1 MPIYGNPASGRELAI
16 DSIRADSK
24 LGTKLLTQARRLE
37 DNGVDMSWVV
47 DYSIKFQ
54 GCHHVSQWNDDAEQD
69 EGVRIQTKR
78 LIRFRLCPTEYC
90 SLSSSSG
97 CSSGYGDYI
106 IDMNSFLQVYFEA
119 VEEQNEY
126 TCQNAYNNCDCQN
139 NGADDYNEEMC
150 YYDCYNAQGV
160 ADICMDNN
168 PYDDEGQG
176 QQRFQIEDFAY
187 CKQTNLNNRRRLE
200 DAGNE
205 GDAEG
210 EDAGQ
215 ENEGQED
222 GGQEDGG
229 QEDNGQNDEEQQQQ
243 QQQQQ
248 EDQNQYYEEN
258 APEYYIGPYC
268 AEQGGSIYL
277 GLFYDETC
285 TTFADNKG
293 GSYTFETLSGQELP
307 YASKSIITN
316 DCLSCKQLNNGDNN
330 NNNNYYGVSDVCE
343 QIYQEAGKC
352 EKQLYSSGIV
362 EYPNQ
367 NACNYIKGIK
377 VVRKDGIITQ
387 VGSKAD
393 KTASIFIG
401 IFVVAFVLLAAY
413 VYYLKT
419 KLDRVSINLA
429 E

>member
-1 MPIYGNPASGRELAI
+1 MRNLLSILSLGAATATMPIYGNPSGAVHSREL
-16 DSIRADSK
+16 SIESIEADSK
-24 LGTKLLTQARRLE
+24 LGTKLLSQARRL
-37 DNGVDMSWVV
+37 DDSDVDMSWVV
-47 DYSIKFQ
+47 NYSIKFQ
-54 GCHHVSQWNDDAEQD
+54 GCHHVSQWNDNVEEDDQ
-69 EGVRIQTKR
+69 VRIQTKR

-90 SLSSSSG
+90 SISSSSG

-106 IDMNSFLQVYFEA
+106 IDMISFLEVYFEA
-119 VEEQNEY
+119 VEEQNQY
-126 TCQNAYNNCDCQN
+126 TCQNAYNNCNCQD
-139 NGADDYNEEMC
+139 NGADDYNEDMC

-160 ADICMDNN
+160 ANICMDNN
-168 PYDDEGQG
+168 PYADDGQG
-176 QQRFQIEDFAY
+176 QGRFQIQDYAE
-187 CKQTNLNNRRRLE
+187 CKQTNFNNRRLE
-200 DAGNE
+200 DAENADQQ
-205 GDAEG
+205 DAEQDNEQDN
-210 EDAGQ
+210 ED
-215 ENEGQED
+215 
-222 GGQEDGG
+222 
-229 QEDNGQNDEEQQQQ
+229 QQ

-248 EDQNQYYEEN
+248 EQENQNQYYEEN

-277 GLFYDETC
+277 GLFYDDTC
-285 TTFADNKG
+285 TTFVDNKG
-293 GSYTFETLSGQELP
+293 GSYTFKTLTGQELP
-307 YASKSIITN
+307 YSSKTIITN
-316 DCLSCKQLNNGDNN
+316 DCMSCQDNN
-330 NNNNYYGVSDVCE
+330 NNNNDGVSEVCG

-352 EKQLYSSGIV
+352 EKQLYSAGVVS
-362 EYPNQ
+362 YPNE